1 MSIFFVNIAMK
12 LILMLQLV
20 NLPQPVFYLAITLI
34 AFILVLIAIPSI
46 IHVANHR
53 SLFDDID
60 VSRKEHK
67 KGIPR
72 LGGVAIFCSF
82 MITALLVSQ
91 TGPSKEFNLLFAC
104 CMILFAVGLKDDLW
118 GVNPSTKFGMQAII
132 AAIMVLL
139 ANVRLTSLYGIFNVH
154 DLPYGVSVCLSMLI
168 ITFVIN
174 AFNLIDGIDGLAGV
188 TGVVV
193 NITLGL
199 MFADMGQVSLACLAF
214 SVAGA
219 CLGFLR
225 FNVTPAKIFMG
236 DTGSLMLGFISV
248 VLSFKFIELNKVGG
262 NTQVYYG
269 SAPSIAVSVL
279 IGPIFDAIRVFTLRT
294 LKNGS
299 PFVADRNHVHHRM
312 LNVGFSHLQTTF
324 ILMGFNI
331 LMIYAALSL
340 RFLGNFVLIGIL
352 FLICLVFNNLLTFL
366 IRSRKR
372 KKYSLINFLW

>member
-1 MSIFFVNIAMK
+1 
-12 LILMLQLV
+12 MLQLV
-20 NLPQPVFYLAITLI
+20 NLPEPIFYLAITLI

-60 VSRKEHK
+60 VERKEHK

-82 MITALLVSQ
+82 MITTLLVYQGS
-91 TGPSKEFNLLFAC
+91 GPGKEFSLLLAS

-118 GVNPSTKFGMQAII
+118 GVNPSTKFGMQIII

-139 ANVRLTSLYGIFNVH
+139 GNVRLTSLYGIFNVY
-154 DLPYGVSVCLSMLI
+154 DIPYFVSISLSMLI

-193 NITLGL
+193 NLSLGV
-199 MFADMGQVSLACLAF
+199 MFAAMSQTPLACLAF
-214 SVAGA
+214 ALAGA
-219 CLGFLR
+219 CVGFLR
-225 FNVTPAKIFMG
+225 FNITPAKIFMG
-236 DTGSLMLGFISV
+236 DTGSLMLGFLSV
-248 VLSFKFIELNKVGG
+248 ILAIKFIELNKIGAGHPVF
-262 NTQVYYG
+262 YG
-269 SAPSIAVSVL
+269 SAPSIAVAVL

-294 LKNGS
+294 IKSGS

-312 LNVGFSHLQTTF
+312 LHIGFTHLQSTF
-324 ILMGFNI
+324 ILMGFNL
-331 LMIYAALSL
+331 LMIYVALSL
-340 RFLGNFVLIGIL
+340 RNLGNFVLIGIL
-352 FLICLVFNNLLTFL
+352 FLICLIFNNVLTFI

-372 KKYSLINFLW
+372 KKYSIINFLW